1 MQPVMELLAYK
12 IVIMKRKPYGRPS
25 SEILRENWCSSS
37 EFYNWYYKKKTKQQQ
52 QTTMKQAQS
61 AAFLS

>member
-12 IVIMKRKPYGRPS
+12 IVIMKRKPFGRPS

-37 EFYNWYYKKKTKQQQ
+37 GFHNWYYKKKRKQQ
-52 QTTMKQAQS
+52 QTTMKQAQP